1 MLNPPGEILMYDQT
15 ANLILPREL
24 YKGRGTGGEGITNKL
39 RLVWSVFLIFLKNLL
54 QFFVTF
60 SAAISCRRWEK
71 ITTPGSDP
79 ARTTSSPKRSTSP
92 ASVLPSLMKNP
103 TVPTF
108 ILTLILWIVR
118 SLDFYIYCRQTNI
131 IDIST
136 DLVDL
141 APFLDKIFPQIL
153 SNYQLYMWKCTIN
166 RPYRTVWVIYKYSC
180 NK

>member
-1 MLNPPGEILMYDQT
+1 MLNPPGEILMYDET

-39 RLVWSVFLIFLKNLL
+39 RLVWSVFLIFLKILL
-54 QFFVTF
+54 QFFVIF

-71 ITTPGSDP
+71 ITTPGSDL

-92 ASVLPSLMKNP
+92 ALVLPSLMKSP

-131 IDIST
+131 IDLST

-141 APFLDKIFPQIL
+141 DPIFGYNNISTDFVNL
-153 SNYQLYMWKCTIN
+153 
-166 RPYRTVWVIYKYSC
+166 
-180 NK
+180 

>member
-1 MLNPPGEILMYDQT
+1 MLNPPGEILMYDET

-39 RLVWSVFLIFLKNLL
+39 RLVWSVFLIFLKKIFCTFCN
-54 QFFVTF
+54 FFVTF
-60 SAAISCRRWEK
+60 SAVISCRRWEK
-71 ITTPGSDP
+71 ITTPGSDL

-92 ASVLPSLMKNP
+92 ALVLPSLMKNP

-131 IDIST
+131 IDLST

-141 APFLDKIFPQIL
+141 DPIFGYNISTDIVNL
-153 SNYQLYMWKCTIN
+153 ST
-166 RPYRTVWVIYKYSC
+166 PYVEMY
-180 NK
+180 N